1 LAGRHEKVLA
11 ISDSQ
16 YTKLYSGEAS
26 TLDRQRYDDSI
37 IDWKRSEAMSL
48 HALRADATHLDAVAA
63 LFDAYRSFYQQPS
76 NLEQSRAFI
85 AERMAA
91 SESAIFLI
99 QDENGEALGFVQ
111 LYPTF
116 SSIDAHRTW
125 LLSDLF
131 TAPAARGR
139 GVGRLLMNTA
149 RDFALATGAKG
160 LVLETATDNFTAQG
174 LYESLGYVRD
184 SGFYTYMLDLRQG

>member
-1 LAGRHEKVLA
+1 MA
-11 ISDSQ
+11 I
-16 YTKLYSGEAS
+16 K
-26 TLDRQRYDDSI
+26 
-37 IDWKRSEAMSL
+37 
-48 HALRADATHLDAVAA
+48 ALRATAAHLEAVAK
-63 LFDAYRSFYQQPS
+63 LFDAYRGFYQQPS
-76 NLEQSRAFI
+76 NLEQSRAFV

-91 SESAIFLI
+91 DESAIFLA
-99 QDENGEALGFVQ
+99 QNENAEALGFVQ

-131 TAPAARGR
+131 TMPAARGR

-149 RDFALATGAKG
+149 RDFALQTGAKG

-184 SGFYTYMLDLRQG
+184 TGYYTYLLDLRQG

>member
-1 LAGRHEKVLA
+1 
-11 ISDSQ
+11 
-16 YTKLYSGEAS
+16 
-26 TLDRQRYDDSI
+26 
-37 IDWKRSEAMSL
+37 MSL
-48 HALRADATHLDAVAA
+48 QAIRASAEHLEAVAS
-63 LFDAYRSFYQQPS
+63 LFDGYRGFYGQPP

-85 AERMAA
+85 AERMAGN
-91 SESAIFLI
+91 ESAIFLV
-99 QDENGEALGFVQ
+99 QDQCGEALGFVQ

-131 TAPAARGR
+131 TTPAARGR

-149 RDFALATGAKG
+149 RDFAVKTGAKG

-174 LYESLGYVRD
+174 LYESLGWVRD
-184 SGFYTYMLDLRQG
+184 TGYYTYNLDLRQG

>member
-1 LAGRHEKVLA
+1 MTIK
-11 ISDSQ
+11 
-16 YTKLYSGEAS
+16 
-26 TLDRQRYDDSI
+26 
-37 IDWKRSEAMSL
+37 
-48 HALRADATHLDAVAA
+48 ALRADTAQLDAVAQ
-63 LFDAYRSFYQQPS
+63 LFDAYRGFYEQPS
-76 NLEQSRAFI
+76 NLAQSRAFI

-91 SESAIFLI
+91 GESAIFLA
-99 QDENGEALGFVQ
+99 QDEHGEALGFVQ

-131 TAPAARGR
+131 TTPAARGR

-149 RDFALATGAKG
+149 RAFALETGAKG
-160 LVLETATDNFTAQG
+160 LVLETATDNVTAQG

-184 SGFYTYMLDLRQG
+184 TGYFTYMLDLRQG